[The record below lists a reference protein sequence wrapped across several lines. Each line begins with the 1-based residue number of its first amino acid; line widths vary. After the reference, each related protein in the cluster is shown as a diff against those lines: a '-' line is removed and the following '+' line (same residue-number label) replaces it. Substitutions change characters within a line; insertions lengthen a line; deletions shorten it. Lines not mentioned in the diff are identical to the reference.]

1 MKKKFRK
8 VYHPPKKK
16 KKKMGKWGRSPPLTL
31 WVPPHGN
38 ILFAHQYKKLP
49 SYREEGRRK
58 REPELVK
65 EYENHYCEL
74 FYRTIM
80 NDPLQDVE
88 HHRRILAKAFRLIID
103 QISEEERDNFIPL
116 IVSSLNCRVFVV
128 CNLNIIYVIFIP
140 RVIFKS

>member
-1 MKKKFRK
+1 MQNKFRK
-8 VYHPPKKK
+8 VYHTPKKRES
-16 KKKMGKWGRSPPLTL
+16 GGGPPPYSLSSTTWQYSFRSPILETL
-31 WVPPHGN
+31 LVP
-38 ILFAHQYKKLP
+38 
-49 SYREEGRRK
+49 GRWK